1 MKAYS
6 LDLRQR
12 IVAAV
17 DRAEGT
23 LAEIADL
30 FLVSVSCIVRLL
42 QRRRDS
48 GTLAPQPHAG
58 GPRRRLNGDD
68 TARLLELLHAQPD
81 ATLTEL
87 RDRLGVPCSIMT
99 IARTLQRQRITRK
112 KKARYAQQRDTPK
125 VRTQRRAFQRQLAA
139 VPTEHLVFVDEM
151 GATTDMTRTYGR
163 APAGERVREAVP
175 GQWQSVTLIAG
186 LRQAGVVAPLAF
198 EGATDGPAFAT
209 YVQEALVP
217 SLRPGDVVVW
227 DNLQP
232 HKSRTV
238 TTAVAGAGATVV
250 AAPPWSPDLI
260 PIEEMF
266 SKVKQCLRS
275 LAARST
281 EAVYATLGTA
291 LGQVRRNDILGWFHD
306 CGWCA
311 THA

>member
-1 MKAYS
+1 MRAYS

-23 LAEIADL
+23 LAEIAEL

-42 QRRRDS
+42 QRRRDT
-48 GTLAPQPHAG
+48 GTLDPQPHAG
-58 GPRRRLNGDD
+58 GPPTRLNDDD
-68 TARLLELLHAQPD
+68 TARLLDLLNEQPD

-99 IARTLQRQRITRK
+99 IARALKRRHITRK

-125 VRTQRRAFQRQLAA
+125 VKTQRRTFQRKLGA

-163 APAGERVREAVP
+163 APAGERVREPVP

-198 EGATDGPAFAT
+198 KGATDGPAFAT
-209 YVQEALVP
+209 YVEEVLVP
-217 SLRPGDVVVW
+217 SLHAGDVVVW

-232 HKSRTV
+232 HKSKTV
-238 TTAVAGAGATVV
+238 IEAVEGAGATVV

-266 SKVKQCLRS
+266 SKVKACLRS

-291 LGQVRRNDILGWFHD
+291 LGQVRRKDIRGWFQD